1 MSIVLANH
9 YIVQNLYP
17 SSARRKEIDLLCKGF
32 TIGFLAFCFFPLSI
46 PRRRNKEISFLLFS
60 INTRSTT
67 SNRNPSPQ
75 LQHFGLLF
83 SENVVVLESGYWNFL
98 QMCKRLGLSFI
109 FFVDPNSFEKGK
121 KTDRSLPSRVLPPTN
136 FLGFRVLQA
145 LRLCVFAHFFGF

>member
-1 MSIVLANH
+1 
-9 YIVQNLYP
+9 
-17 SSARRKEIDLLCKGF
+17 
-32 TIGFLAFCFFPLSI
+32 
-46 PRRRNKEISFLLFS
+46 
-60 INTRSTT
+60 
-67 SNRNPSPQ
+67 

-98 QMCKRLGLSFI
+98 QKCKRLGLSFI